1 MRCSLPS
8 EIVAPPNRWKIFR
21 RYSHFNRLR
30 AKITK
35 YLPASFSARFPCK
48 RRFKCNFATAFL
60 RKRRAKLETW
70 LREVTRCVSSLP
82 VQAEIWVRQFL
93 TAKAN
98 TPPMDM
104 SAPVVATNRVFS
116 SSSLAPLRPTTLS
129 DFHPVRMLGVGAYGR
144 VVLVQHRVTRK
155 LFAMKV
161 ISKATAIETK
171 QRVSDDCR
179 PFRIVIKIVTPIV
192 SI

>member
-1 MRCSLPS
+1 MLIRGSLS
-8 EIVAPPNRWKIFR
+8 SGIVAPPNRWKIFR
-21 RYSHFNRLR
+21 RYSHFRRLL

-35 YLPASFSARFPCK
+35 HLPASFSARFPCK
-48 RRFKCNFATAFL
+48 RRFKCNVATTFL

-98 TPPMDM
+98 TPPMDL
-104 SAPVVATNRVFS
+104 SAPVVATNRLFT

-129 DFHPVRMLGVGAYGR
+129 DFQPVRMLGVGAYGR

-161 ISKATAIETK
+161 ISKASATETK
-171 QRVSDDCR
+171 QRVSDDY
-179 PFRIVIKIVTPIV
+179 
-192 SI
+192 

>member
-1 MRCSLPS
+1 
-8 EIVAPPNRWKIFR
+8 
-21 RYSHFNRLR
+21 
-30 AKITK
+30 
-35 YLPASFSARFPCK
+35 
-48 RRFKCNFATAFL
+48 
-60 RKRRAKLETW
+60 
-70 LREVTRCVSSLP
+70 
-82 VQAEIWVRQFL
+82 
-93 TAKAN
+93 
-98 TPPMDM
+98 MDM

-116 SSSLAPLRPTTLS
+116 SSSLTPLRPTTLS
-129 DFHPVRMLGVGAYGR
+129 DFHPVRMLGVGAFGR

-179 PFRIVIKIVTPIV
+179 TFRTVIKIVTPIV